1 MAQKSKDQKSKLPS
15 HMGKP
20 FPRKKTRAERRKA
33 EREKAKKAN
42 E

>member
-1 MAQKSKDQKSKLPS
+1 MTQKSKDQKSKLPS

-20 FPRKKTRAERRKA
+20 FKRKLTRAERRKK
-33 EREKAKKAN
+33 EREHKDKN